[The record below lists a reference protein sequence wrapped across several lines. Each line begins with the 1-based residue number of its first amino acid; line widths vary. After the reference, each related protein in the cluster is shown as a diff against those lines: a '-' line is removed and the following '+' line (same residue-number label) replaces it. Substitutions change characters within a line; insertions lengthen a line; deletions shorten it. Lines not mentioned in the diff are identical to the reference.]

1 MKQPIRK
8 AFRRSSDSF
17 AASLQNWSLELRS
30 AGDDSLVETMW
41 FCGSNQGMGGT
52 LMELDDKVCYCFRVS
67 KRKLINFTRQT
78 QPSRPSQL
86 SECFG
91 AGTGCGWCI
100 PFLIRIHEQVM
111 VNEVEK
117 EQLELFEGSA
127 EEYEQLRSTY
137 QKDVKSGEQ
146 QKNRHGSAASPDA
159 EDADFDGLL

>member
-1 MKQPIRK
+1 
-8 AFRRSSDSF
+8 
-17 AASLQNWSLELRS
+17 
-30 AGDDSLVETMW
+30 
-41 FCGSNQGMGGT
+41 
-52 LMELDDKVCYCFRVS
+52 MELDDKVCYCFRVS

-78 QPSRPSQL
+78 QPSRASQL